1 VSITADDF
9 RVARHAQELR
19 AEAFTGGYQ
28 AETESYYGR
37 GETGGHGV
45 EVPLTWRAVLAER
58 AAERRAAEEM
68 RQAEQYVPR
77 GEETIVSDR
86 LDAIRDLSEPMARY
100 FGAWGLC
107 EQLEQALT
115 QARALR
121 VGALRQVR
129 DETRLSQRELA
140 AQVGVSPAMVNRLLN
155 VKEGSL

>member
-1 VSITADDF
+1 VTPEEYRI
-9 RVARHAQELR
+9 ARHAQELR
-19 AEAFTGGYQ
+19 CEDEAKGYGS
-28 AETESYYGR
+28 ETETFYGR

-107 EQLEQALT
+107 EQLEQALA

-121 VGALRQVR
+121 VGALRQIR

-155 VKEGSL
+155 A